1 MSLSEIIDDYL
12 NRERYKSCEEN
23 ILNNKVEGNLN
34 L

>member
-23 ILNNKVEGNLN
+23 ILNNQVINL
-34 L
+34 